1 MSRLLLEKD
10 ERNVWKH
17 GEGMRVSRWYVR
29 IQVKYQSRYPSYLQ
43 TAMNQSINQ
52 SIDKFESSPENHDS
66 SHFTVFVRCGFFMLY
81 AVLRDWKV
89 RPSNSRS
96 VCWMRWDV
104 MRTNVKRN
112 QVTEERN
119 LERVWNEANDG
130 RKGKKRKKVEERL
143 VV

>member
-1 MSRLLLEKD
+1 
-10 ERNVWKH
+10 
-17 GEGMRVSRWYVR
+17 
-29 IQVKYQSRYPSYLQ
+29 
-43 TAMNQSINQ
+43 
-52 SIDKFESSPENHDS
+52 
-66 SHFTVFVRCGFFMLY
+66 
-81 AVLRDWKV
+81 
-89 RPSNSRS
+89 
-96 VCWMRWDV
+96 MRWDV